1 MGILSALLGG
11 KKKTSASQAKT
22 SKPTPSKSSQTKS
35 KPSTSSG
42 NSTLSRLE
50 QQTKHADAEIA
61 LLQAADRQFEN
72 DKDLDKRIAA
82 YESVFHK
89 KTHWNSFNYCMKL
102 VKMYEDAE
110 KNNKAWSLLNKM
122 IGWFATYPN
131 PAAYIPKIRK
141 EQFKILKK
149 EKKYDEALRWLL
161 AAHAS
166 FAKNPSEF
174 NAERFIS
181 EAKTTAKG
189 LGMTEEQL
197 QELAEIVQKT
207 LRQSN
212 GAEKVDEAYQ
222 AFLSANGLRK

>member
-11 KKKTSASQAKT
+11 KKKSS
-22 SKPTPSKSSQTKS
+22 SSQTKTDKATPS
-35 KPSTSSG
+35 KNSSTKSKTST
-42 NSTLSRLE
+42 NSASNSLTRLE
-50 QQTKHADAEIA
+50 QQTKQADAEIA

-72 DKDLDKRIAA
+72 DKDTEKRIAA

-102 VKMYEDAE
+102 VKMYEDGG
-110 KNNKAWSLLNKM
+110 KNNKAWALINKM
-122 IGWFATYPN
+122 IIWFATYPN
-131 PAAYIPKIRK
+131 PAAYISKIRK

-161 AAHAS
+161 AAHTS
-166 FAKNPSEF
+166 FAKSPSEF
-174 NAERFIS
+174 SAESFFS

-189 LGMTEEQL
+189 LGMTEAQL
-197 QELAEIVQKT
+197 QELVEIVQKT
-207 LRQSN
+207 LKQSN

-222 AFLSANGLRK
+222 SFLSSIGLRK

>member
-22 SKPTPSKSSQTKS
+22 SKATPSKSSQTKS

-42 NSTLSRLE
+42 SSTLSRLE
-50 QQTKHADAEIA
+50 QQTKQADAEIA

-72 DKDLDKRIAA
+72 DNDLEKRIAA

-122 IGWFATYPN
+122 VGWFATYPN
-131 PAAYIPKIRK
+131 PVAYIPKIRK

-161 AAHAS
+161 AAHTA

-174 NAERFIS
+174 NSERFIA

-189 LGMTEEQL
+189 LGMTEAQL
-197 QELAEIVQKT
+197 QELVEIVQKT

-212 GAEKVDEAYQ
+212 GAEKVDEVYQ
-222 AFLSANGLRK
+222 EFLSSNGLRK